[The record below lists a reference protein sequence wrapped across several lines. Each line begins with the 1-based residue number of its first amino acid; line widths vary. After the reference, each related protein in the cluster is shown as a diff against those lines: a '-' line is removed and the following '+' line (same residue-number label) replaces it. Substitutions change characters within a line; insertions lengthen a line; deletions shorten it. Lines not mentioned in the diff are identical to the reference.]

1 MKQLTVFLFLLF
13 NANGFSQ
20 PDTTIYVQR
29 CFSYTMPSGLEAL
42 APGQFTDVIPSANGG
57 DSLIVV
63 VIDLLYPFGNQL
75 EFEDG
80 NLTSTNAYLVRWLN
94 CETMEVVQNVE
105 GNEFTPT
112 ENGTYAALLYEHL
125 LMPACTTDCFV
136 LENLNVEEPAPFRVN
151 LYPNPTKDI
160 FTMQFSDNTSKKI
173 VVYNALNEIILE
185 KKVNQQELI
194 VNLENQS
201 SGVYL
206 VKTTNDTGEFTTIK
220 LVKQD

>member
-1 MKQLTVFLFLLF
+1 MKHLTFFLFLLF
-13 NANGFSQ
+13 SANGFSQ
-20 PDTTIYVQR
+20 PDTTIYVQA
-29 CFSYTMPSGLEAL
+29 CFSYTFPSGNYTSNL
-42 APGQFTDVIPSANGG
+42 PGQFYDTLVAADGF
-57 DSLIVV
+57 DSIISIVLNPV
-63 VIDLLYPFGNQL
+63 YFINQETLL
-75 EFEDG
+75 FEDG
-80 NLTSTNAYLVRWLN
+80 SLIAPPNLWTYKWID
-94 CETMEVVQNVE
+94 CET
-105 GNEFTPT
+105 GLTIPNENDNIFTPLS
-112 ENGTYAALLYEHL
+112 NGSYSVVLIDAA
-125 LMPACTTDCFV
+125 ACTTDCFV